1 MPCYRALVH
10 ASGRPPPMCAGYGGS
25 SLRNVIQCDAAIN
38 PGNSGG
44 WLGAGQGAP
53 QTGQV
58 GGYMHAA
65 QPLSPPK
72 VEFLVPA
79 CGAGGPLLDSRGRL
93 IGEW

>member
-1 MPCYRALVH
+1 
-10 ASGRPPPMCAGYGGS
+10 MCAGYGGS

-72 VEFLVPA
+72 LSFLPLPVVQA
-79 CGAGGPLLDSRGRL
+79 ARCWTAAAG
-93 IGEW
+93 